1 MSKGRDVEPLK
12 ALIALAM
19 ASMATVV
26 HAAEPKVAVFDFE
39 FVDTSIEGATNGP
52 RSDESAR
59 LGRLDREVR
68 QRLAQ
73 SGRADVVDI
82 ARVADRSHARDLRTC
97 GGCDAEFASELG
109 ARYSMTGWVQKVSN
123 LILNMNILVREVGTG
138 QVILSKSVDRGG
150 NTDESWSRAL
160 DWLVDR
166 YLLPPGAGVF

>member
-1 MSKGRDVEPLK
+1 MEPLNT
-12 ALIALAM
+12 LIALVL

-26 HAAEPKVAVFDFE
+26 QAAEPKVAVFDFE
-39 FVDTSIEGATNGP
+39 FVDTSLEGATNGP
-52 RSDESAR
+52 RSDERAR
-59 LGRLDREVR
+59 LVRLDREMR

-82 ARVADRSHARDLRTC
+82 ARVADRTHARDLRTC

-123 LILNMNILVREVGTG
+123 LILNMNIVVRDAKTG
-138 QVILSKSVDRGG
+138 QVILSKSVDMRG

-166 YLLPPGAGVF
+166 YLLAPGVGVFE